1 MVNIA
6 KVMQDMGKIV
16 SNLKIGESRPLSPRE
31 KAAHVVMNCKH
42 TTNKKAAC
50 ADCVANAIMQYEVY
64 AAKVQKDFDCAVLCP
79 DCKKDPETIHTIGH
93 PRTHHRHFLKKRRLG
108 KQDWRDVRCLAAGL
122 HAAWDRVRQ

>member
-1 MVNIA
+1 MNPIGI
-6 KVMQDMGKIV
+6 MQDVRKIATMLV
-16 SNLKIGESRPLSPRE
+16 GESRPLTSDE
-31 KAAHVVMNCKH
+31 KAKFVAERCKH
-42 TTNKKAAC
+42 VKRKGAAC
-50 ADCVANAIMQYEVY
+50 RPCIASAIMQYEVY